1 MHTGK
6 YDSDAAVA
14 GAAAGLRGQSRPAGD
29 AGLRLQRVRELE
41 KLVNKANGKEEKKPP
56 VVDYCVQLI
65 ESLLKKEPGLFRPA
79 GRAGSGKSSESS

>member
-41 KLVNKANGKEEKKPP
+41 KLVQSGAYH
-56 VVDYCVQLI
+56 VDCVQLI

-79 GRAGSGKSSESS
+79 GKAGSGKSSESS

>member
-14 GAAAGLRGQSRPAGD
+14 GAAAELRGHRPAGD

-41 KLVNKANGKEEKKPP
+41 KLVQSGAYH
-56 VVDYCVQLI
+56 VDCVQLI

>member
-41 KLVNKANGKEEKKPP
+41 KLVQSGAYH
-56 VVDYCVQLI
+56 VDCVHKLFHCVQLI